1 MFFVNALIIM
11 EGCVSIL
18 QSIQS
23 KSSPV
28 DAELVDAVEVAG
40 CKETEQNKLKTD
52 DKSHSG
58 ATVFFMK
65 NIIMR

>member
-18 QSIQS
+18 QSIQTR
-23 KSSPV
+23 SSPV

-52 DKSHSG
+52 YKSHSG